1 MNTDIRLAVSFRG
14 HRKRKRLRLLLG
26 PGSTDYLLDLWIAT
40 AMNHPDGI
48 LTGMDET
55 DIALEAG
62 WEGEPQAFVAALLE
76 CRLLE
81 KSEHGYALH
90 DWAEHQAYVVHAEDR
105 KTQAKNAAAKR
116 WAARTAP
123 VMPTECAEHPTGNAA
138 SLASANSEPTTG
150 NAHAKSGNAPSPSPI
165 PSPSPVPNP
174 APDPSLLPS
183 HAPAAGM
190 SKRAPVGRSCE
201 QEKEAARLAVLMRDT
216 LMANLQ
222 TFAEPDLS
230 AWEDTLHKALSEDAR
245 MQDAHFVAHVITWA
259 CAEPFWKGVIHNPA
273 RLQKNFSKIVQ
284 KMEAEQS
291 DPRNRSPAERR
302 VAQNMA
308 AADEARAMLFGPKV
322 VEGEEAKP

>member
-55 DIALEAG
+55 DLALEAG

-76 CRLLE
+76 CRLLDE
-81 KSEHGYALH
+81 TEHGYALH

-105 KTQAKNAAAKR
+105 KAQAKNAAAKR
-116 WAARTAP
+116 WAARTAAD
-123 VMPTECAEHPTGNAA
+123 MPTECGEHGEGSAARKPTAG
-138 SLASANSEPTTG
+138 SEPATG
-150 NAHAKSGNAPSPSPI
+150 NAHAKSGNAPSPSPV
-165 PSPSPVPNP
+165 PSPSPNPVP
-174 APDPSLLPS
+174 APSLLPS
-183 HAPAAGM
+183 PAPAAGM
-190 SKRAPVGRSCE
+190 SKRE
-201 QEKEAARLAVLMRDT
+201 EAARLAVLMRDT
-216 LMANLQ
+216 LRVNLH
-222 TFAEPDLS
+222 TFAEPDLG
-230 AWEDTLHKALSEDAR
+230 AWEETLHKALSEDAQ
-245 MQDAHFVAHVITWA
+245 MQDAHFVGHVITWA

-284 KMEAEQS
+284 KMEAEQT

-308 AADEARAMLFGPKV
+308 AANEARTMLFGPKATEAE
-322 VEGEEAKP
+322 EGKL

>member
-14 HRKRKRLRLLLG
+14 HSKRKRLRLLLG
-26 PGSTDYLLDLWIAT
+26 PGSTDFLLDLWIAT

-62 WEGEPQAFVAALLE
+62 WEGEPQSFVAALLE

-81 KSEHGYALH
+81 KTEHGYALH

-105 KTQAKNAAAKR
+105 KTQAKQAASKR
-116 WAARTAP
+116 WAAR
-123 VMPTECAEHPTGNAA
+123 NAA
-138 SLASANSEPTTG
+138 VGSEPAAG

-165 PSPSPVPNP
+165 PFPVPNP

-183 HAPAAGM
+183 PAPAAGIG
-190 SKRAPVGRSCE
+190 KREETS
-201 QEKEAARLAVLMRDT
+201 RLAVLMRDT
-216 LMANLQ
+216 LRANLQ
-222 TFAEPDLS
+222 TFVEPDLG
-230 AWEDTLHKALSEDAR
+230 AWEETLNKALCSDAR
-245 MQDAHFVAHVITWA
+245 MQDAHFVARVITWA
-259 CAEPFWKGVIHNPA
+259 CAEPFWKGVIHDPA

-291 DPRNRSPAERR
+291 DPRNRSSAERR
-302 VAQNMA
+302 VAQNMGA
-308 AADEARAMLFGPKV
+308 VDEARAMLFGPKATEA
-322 VEGEEAKP
+322 EGDKP

>member
-62 WEGEPQAFVAALLE
+62 WEGDPQAFVSALLE

-81 KSEHGYALH
+81 KTDHGYALH

-105 KTQAKNAAAKR
+105 KMQAKQAASKR
-116 WAARTAP
+116 WAARNAP
-123 VMPTECAEHPTGNAA
+123 TMPTECSEHGTSNAA
-138 SLASANSEPTTG
+138 SMPTAETERTHG

-165 PSPSPVPNP
+165 PSPAPNPNPVPV
-174 APDPSLLPS
+174 PSLLPS
-183 HAPAAGM
+183 PAPAAGIC
-190 SKRAPVGRSCE
+190 KRE
-201 QEKEAARLAVLMRDT
+201 EASRLAVLMRDT
-216 LMANLQ
+216 LRANLQ
-222 TFAEPDLS
+222 TFADPDLGV
-230 AWEDTLHKALSEDAR
+230 WEETIHKALCSDAR

-284 KMEAEQS
+284 KMEAEQT

-308 AADEARAMLFGPKV
+308 AADEARAMLFGPKAT
-322 VEGEEAKP
+322 EAEEDKP

>member
-26 PGSTDYLLDLWIAT
+26 PGATDYLLDLWIAT

-48 LTGMDET
+48 LSGMDET

-76 CRLLE
+76 CRLLD
-81 KSEHGYALH
+81 KIDHGYALH

-123 VMPTECAEHPTGNAA
+123 PMPTECAEHGGGIAA
-138 SLASANSEPTTG
+138 STATADSEPATG
-150 NAHAKSGNAPSPSPI
+150 NAHTKSSNAPSPSPI
-165 PSPSPVPNP
+165 PSPSPNPNP
-174 APDPSLLPS
+174 VPAPSLLPS
-183 HAPAAGM
+183 PAPAADMG
-190 SKRAPVGRSCE
+190 KRE
-201 QEKEAARLAVLMRDT
+201 EAARLAVLMRDT
-216 LMANLQ
+216 LRVNLH
-222 TFAEPDLS
+222 TFAEPDLN
-230 AWEDTLHKALSEDAR
+230 AWEETFHKALCNDAR

-273 RLQKNFSKIVQ
+273 RLQKNFNKIVQ

-302 VAQNMA
+302 VVQNMA
-308 AADEARAMLFGPKV
+308 AADEARAMLFGPKATV
-322 VEGEEAKP
+322 VEEDKP

>member
-40 AMNHPDGI
+40 AMNHPDGT

-62 WEGEPQAFVAALLE
+62 WEGEPQAFVSALLE

-81 KSEHGYALH
+81 KIDHDYALH

-105 KTQAKNAAAKR
+105 KMQAKQAASKR
-116 WAARTAP
+116 WAARNAP
-123 VMPTECAEHPTGNAA
+123 ALPTECSEHGTGNAA
-138 SLASANSEPTTG
+138 SIASANSEPATG
-150 NAHAKSGNAPSPSPI
+150 NAHTKSGNAPSPSPSPI
-165 PSPSPVPNP
+165 PSPVP
-174 APDPSLLPS
+174 DSSLLPS
-183 HAPAAGM
+183 PAPAAG
-190 SKRAPVGRSCE
+190 SDERA
-201 QEKEAARLAVLMRDT
+201 KEAARLAVLMRDT
-216 LMANLQ
+216 LRANLQ
-222 TFAEPDLS
+222 TFADPDLG
-230 AWEDTLHKALSEDAR
+230 AWEETLHKALCSDAR

-259 CAEPFWKGVIHNPA
+259 CGEPFWKGVIHDPA
-273 RLQKNFSKIVQ
+273 GLQKNFSKIVQ
-284 KMEAEQS
+284 KMEAEQT

-308 AADEARAMLFGPKV
+308 AADEARAMLFGPKAS
-322 VEGEEAKP
+322 GAGGG

>member
-81 KSEHGYALH
+81 KTEHGYALH

-116 WAARTAP
+116 WAVRTAP
-123 VMPTECAEHPTGNAA
+123 VMPTGCGEHGEGIAA
-138 SLASANSEPTTG
+138 SNVSAGSELATG

-165 PSPSPVPNP
+165 PSPSPVP

-183 HAPAAGM
+183 PAPAAGIG
-190 SKRAPVGRSCE
+190 KRE
-201 QEKEAARLAVLMRDT
+201 EAARLAMLMRDT
-216 LMANLQ
+216 LRANLH
-222 TFAEPDLS
+222 TFAEPDLG
-230 AWEDTLHKALSEDAR
+230 AWEETLHKALCNDAR
-245 MQDAHFVAHVITWA
+245 MQDAHFVARVITWA
-259 CAEPFWKGVIHNPA
+259 CAEPFWKGVIHDPA

-284 KMEAEQS
+284 KMEAEQT

-308 AADEARAMLFGPKV
+308 AADEARAMLFGPKATEAE
-322 VEGEEAKP
+322 EGKP

>member
-26 PGSTDYLLDLWIAT
+26 PSSTDYLLDLWIAT

-62 WEGEPQAFVAALLE
+62 WEGEPQTFVAALLE

-81 KSEHGYALH
+81 KIEHGYALH

-123 VMPTECAEHPTGNAA
+123 VMPTECAVHPMGIAA
-138 SLASANSEPTTG
+138 SIASVNSDPATG

-174 APDPSLLPS
+174 VPDPSLSPFP
-183 HAPAAGM
+183 APAAGIGE
-190 SKRAPVGRSCE
+190 RE
-201 QEKEAARLAVLMRDT
+201 EAARLAVLMRDT
-216 LMANLQ
+216 LRANLH
-222 TFAEPDLS
+222 TFVEPDLG
-230 AWEDTLHKALSEDAR
+230 AWKETLHKALCSDAR
-245 MQDAHFVAHVITWA
+245 MQDPHFVARVITWA

-284 KMEAEQS
+284 KMEAEQT

-308 AADEARAMLFGPKV
+308 AADEARAMLFGPKE
-322 VEGEEAKP
+322 VEAEEGKP

>member
-62 WEGEPQAFVAALLE
+62 WEGEPQSFVAALLE
-76 CRLLE
+76 CRLLD
-81 KSEHGYALH
+81 KTDHGYALH

-105 KTQAKNAAAKR
+105 TAQAKNAAAKR
-116 WAARTAP
+116 WAARSAS
-123 VMPTECAEHPTGNAA
+123 VMPTECGEHGGSIAA
-138 SLASANSEPTTG
+138 SDATAGSEPATG
-150 NAHAKSGNAPSPSPI
+150 NAHTTSGNAPSPV

-174 APDPSLLPS
+174 VPDPSLLPS
-183 HAPAAGM
+183 PAPAAGREA
-190 SKRAPVGRSCE
+190 RA
-201 QEKEAARLAVLMRDT
+201 KEAARLAALMRDT
-216 LMANLQ
+216 LRANLQ
-222 TFAEPDLS
+222 TFAEPDLG
-230 AWEDTLHKALSEDAR
+230 AWEEALHKALCDDAR
-245 MQDAHFVAHVITWA
+245 MQDAHFVGHVITWA

-308 AADEARAMLFGPKV
+308 AADAARALLFGPKATEA
-322 VEGEEAKP
+322 EGGKP

>member
-62 WEGEPQAFVAALLE
+62 WEGDPQAFVSALLE

-81 KSEHGYALH
+81 KTDHGYALH

-105 KTQAKNAAAKR
+105 KMQAKQAASKR
-116 WAARTAP
+116 WAARNAP
-123 VMPTECAEHPTGNAA
+123 AMPTECAEHGTSNAA
-138 SLASANSEPTTG
+138 SIPTADTELTHG
-150 NAHAKSGNAPSPSPI
+150 NAHTKSSNAPSPSPI
-165 PSPSPVPNP
+165 PSPSPAPNP

-183 HAPAAGM
+183 PAPAAG
-190 SKRAPVGRSCE
+190 SDERA
-201 QEKEAARLAVLMRDT
+201 KAAAQLAVLMRDT
-216 LMANLQ
+216 LRANLQ
-222 TFAEPDLS
+222 TFADPDLG
-230 AWEDTLHKALSEDAR
+230 AWEETLHKALCSDAR
-245 MQDAHFVAHVITWA
+245 MQDAHFVARVITWA
-259 CAEPFWKGVIHNPA
+259 CAESFWKGVIHDPA
-273 RLQKNFSKIVQ
+273 GLQKNFSKIVQ
-284 KMEAEQS
+284 KMEAEQT

-308 AADEARAMLFGPKV
+308 AADEARAMLFGPKATGA
-322 VEGEEAKP
+322 EGVNHD

>member
-26 PGSTDYLLDLWIAT
+26 PGSTDFLLDLWIAT

-76 CRLLE
+76 CRLLD
-81 KSEHGYALH
+81 KTEHGYALH

-105 KTQAKNAAAKR
+105 KAQAKNAAAKR

-123 VMPTECAEHPTGNAA
+123 DMPTECAEHGGGSAVSN
-138 SLASANSEPTTG
+138 ASAGSEPATG
-150 NAHAKSGNAPSPSPI
+150 NAHAKSGNAPSPI

-174 APDPSLLPS
+174 VPHPSLLPS
-183 HAPAAGM
+183 PAPTAGM
-190 SKRAPVGRSCE
+190 STRE
-201 QEKEAARLAVLMRDT
+201 EAARLAVLMRDT
-216 LMANLQ
+216 LRANLQ
-222 TFAEPDLS
+222 TFADPDLG
-230 AWEDTLHKALSEDAR
+230 AWEETLHKALSEDAR

-259 CAEPFWKGVIHNPA
+259 CAEPFWKGVIHDPA

-284 KMEAEQS
+284 KMEAEQT
-291 DPRNRSPAERR
+291 DPRNRSPAEQR

-322 VEGEEAKP
+322 VEGEEGKP

>member
-81 KSEHGYALH
+81 KSEHGFALH

-123 VMPTECAEHPTGNAA
+123 VMPTGCGGHGEGIAA
-138 SLASANSEPTTG
+138 SNVSAGSELATG
-150 NAHAKSGNAPSPSPI
+150 NAHTKSGNAPSPSPI

-183 HAPAAGM
+183 PAPAAGID
-190 SKRAPVGRSCE
+190 KRE
-201 QEKEAARLAVLMRDT
+201 EAARLAVLMRDT
-216 LMANLQ
+216 LRANLH
-222 TFAEPDLS
+222 TFADPDLS
-230 AWEDTLHKALSEDAR
+230 AWEETLHKALCNDAR
-245 MQDAHFVAHVITWA
+245 MQDAHFVGHVITWA

-284 KMEAEQS
+284 KMEAEQT

-308 AADEARAMLFGPKV
+308 AADAARAMLFGPKATEA
-322 VEGEEAKP
+322 EGGKP

>member
-76 CRLLE
+76 CRLLD
-81 KSEHGYALH
+81 KTEHGYALH

-116 WAARTAP
+116 WAARTAL
-123 VMPTECAEHPTGNAA
+123 VMPTECGQHGGSIAA
-138 SLASANSEPTTG
+138 SNATAGSEPATG
-150 NAHAKSGNAPSPSPI
+150 NAHIKSGNAPSPSPI
-165 PSPSPVPNP
+165 PIPSPVP
-174 APDPSLLPS
+174 APNPSLLPS
-183 HAPAAGM
+183 PAPAVGI
-190 SKRAPVGRSCE
+190 SKRE
-201 QEKEAARLAVLMRDT
+201 EAARLAVLMRDT
-216 LMANLQ
+216 LRANLQ

-230 AWEDTLHKALSEDAR
+230 AWEDTLHKTLCSDAR
-245 MQDAHFVAHVITWA
+245 MQDAHFVGHVITWA

-284 KMEAEQS
+284 KMEAEQT

-308 AADEARAMLFGPKV
+308 AADEARVMLFGPKATEA
-322 VEGEEAKP
+322 EGGKP

>member
-62 WEGEPQAFVAALLE
+62 WEGDPQTFVAALLE

-81 KSEHGYALH
+81 KSEHGFVLH

-123 VMPTECAEHPTGNAA
+123 VMPAECGEHGEGIAA
-138 SLASANSEPTTG
+138 SIASADSEPATG

-174 APDPSLLPS
+174 APDPSPLPS
-183 HAPAAGM
+183 PAPAAGR
-190 SKRAPVGRSCE
+190 SKRE
-201 QEKEAARLAVLMRDT
+201 EAARLAVLMRDT
-216 LMANLQ
+216 LRANLH
-222 TFAEPDLS
+222 TFAEPDLNV
-230 AWEDTLHKALSEDAR
+230 WEETLHKALCSDAR
-245 MQDAHFVAHVITWA
+245 MQDAHFVDHVITWA
-259 CAEPFWKGVIHNPA
+259 CAESFWKGVIHNPA

-284 KMEAEQS
+284 KMEAEQT

-308 AADEARAMLFGPKV
+308 AADEARTMLFGPKATEAE
-322 VEGEEAKP
+322 EGKP

>member
-26 PGSTDYLLDLWIAT
+26 PGSTDFLLDLWIAT

-62 WEGEPQAFVAALLE
+62 WEGEPQSFVAALLE

-81 KSEHGYALH
+81 KTYHGYALH

-123 VMPTECAEHPTGNAA
+123 VMPTECGEHDGSIAA
-138 SLASANSEPTTG
+138 SDAIAGSEPATG
-150 NAHAKSGNAPSPSPI
+150 NAHTKSGNAPSPI

-174 APDPSLLPS
+174 APEPSLLPS
-183 HAPAAGM
+183 PAPAAGID
-190 SKRAPVGRSCE
+190 KRE
-201 QEKEAARLAVLMRDT
+201 EAARLAVLMRDT
-216 LMANLQ
+216 LRVNLQ
-222 TFAEPDLS
+222 TFAEPDLG
-230 AWEDTLHKALSEDAR
+230 AWEETLHKALCSDAR
-245 MQDAHFVAHVITWA
+245 MQDAHFVGHVITWA
-259 CAEPFWKGVIHNPA
+259 CAEPFWKGVIHDPA

-284 KMEAEQS
+284 KMEAEQTA
-291 DPRNRSPAERR
+291 PRNRSPAERL

-308 AADEARAMLFGPKV
+308 AANEARAILFGPKATGA
-322 VEGEEAKP
+322 EGVNHE